1 MAKGSAYSFLILGM
15 PENKV
20 ELGIKANSSQFVG
33 DYIVEFKKT
42 QRLGDCSAD
51 RTECLYYLNC
61 SDEENLVRRCSHTLE
76 ELRRACDA
84 EDRDFDTIEI
94 TCSASMDQNHI
105 KALEEVGV
113 HRVTLPLFG
122 LAGEK
127 DIFSG
132 LDALGEFIQ
141 KLG

>member
-1 MAKGSAYSFLILGM
+1 MASRI
-15 PENKV
+15 E
-20 ELGIKANSSQFVG
+20 E
-33 DYIVEFKKT
+33 E
-42 QRLGDCSAD
+42 
-51 RTECLYYLNC
+51 E
-61 SDEENLVRRCSHTLE
+61 DE
-76 ELRRACDA
+76 
-84 EDRDFDTIEI
+84 
-94 TCSASMDQNHI
+94 Q
-105 KALEEVGV
+105 EVGV

>member
-1 MAKGSAYSFLILGM
+1 MKKIWSGDAVIHGWYA
-15 PENKV
+15 PEAAP
-20 ELGIKANSSQFVG
+20 ERMRQS
-33 DYIVEFKKT
+33 
-42 QRLGDCSAD
+42 
-51 RTECLYYLNC
+51 
-61 SDEENLVRRCSHTLE
+61 LE

>member
-1 MAKGSAYSFLILGM
+1 
-15 PENKV
+15 
-20 ELGIKANSSQFVG
+20 
-33 DYIVEFKKT
+33 
-42 QRLGDCSAD
+42 
-51 RTECLYYLNC
+51 
-61 SDEENLVRRCSHTLE
+61 
-76 ELRRACDA
+76 
-84 EDRDFDTIEI
+84 
-94 TCSASMDQNHI
+94 MDQNHI